1 MLTDRFVTVSIVV
14 EPSEKIGLR
23 RKRDMCADSGKGGKA
38 VNFIQNIDWAILHFI
53 RDNLFCPF
61 LDSVMPI
68 ISALGNKGIIWIAI
82 SAALLFSKKY
92 RKYGLL
98 CLCGMLIGLLV
109 GNVAIKSL
117 VARPRPCW
125 TENISLL
132 IKNPTDFSF
141 PSGHT
146 LSSVISA
153 VILCSAGRKFA
164 AFAIPLAAFIAISRL
179 YLYVHFPSDVIFA
192 ALLGIA
198 IGFMTLA
205 LSKKVKAIQKL

>member
-1 MLTDRFVTVSIVV
+1 MFV
-14 EPSEKIGLR
+14 G
-23 RKRDMCADSGKGGKA
+23 CAPTATKEVKPME
-38 VNFIQNIDWAILHFI
+38 FIRNIDWAILHFI

-61 LDSVMPI
+61 LDAVMPI
-68 ISALGNKGIIWIAI
+68 VSTLGNGGIIWIVI

-98 CLCGMLIGLLV
+98 CLCGMFIGLLI
-109 GNVAIKSL
+109 GNVALKNI

-125 TENISLL
+125 TEDISLL

-164 AFAIPLAAFIAISRL
+164 AFSIPLAVLIALSRL

-192 ALLGIA
+192 ALLGTA
-198 IGFMTLA
+198 IGLLTLA
-205 LSKKVKAIQKL
+205 LSKKVRVLQKL

>member
-1 MLTDRFVTVSIVV
+1 MFVDCVPIAAKEVK
-14 EPSEKIGLR
+14 PMK
-23 RKRDMCADSGKGGKA
+23 
-38 VNFIQNIDWAILHFI
+38 FIQGIDWAILHFI

-61 LDSVMPI
+61 LDAVMPI
-68 ISALGNKGIIWIAI
+68 ISTLGNSGVIWIVI

-109 GNVAIKSL
+109 GNVALKNI

-125 TENISLL
+125 TEDISLL

-164 AFAIPLAAFIAISRL
+164 FFTIPLAALIAISRL

-205 LSKKVKAIQKL
+205 LSKKIKTIQKL

>member
-1 MLTDRFVTVSIVV
+1 M
-14 EPSEKIGLR
+14 E
-23 RKRDMCADSGKGGKA
+23 
-38 VNFIQNIDWAILHFI
+38 FIQSIDWSILHFI

-61 LDSVMPI
+61 LDAVMPI
-68 ISALGNKGIIWIAI
+68 ISTLGNSGIIWMAI

-98 CLCGMLIGLLV
+98 CLCGMLIGLLA
-109 GNVAIKSL
+109 GNVVLKNL

-125 TENISLL
+125 TEDISLL

-164 AFAIPLAAFIAISRL
+164 AFAIPLSVFIALSRL

-192 ALLGIA
+192 ALLGIV

-205 LSKKVKAIQKL
+205 LSKKIKPLQRI